1 MKRFIVRSSMLGF
14 AALAAHVAAQP
25 AAAQQVTHAKVAS
38 VSPYAGYMMFGKLF
52 EGPIGT
58 SISAA
63 NGPVYGAQLSLTM
76 APNIALY
83 GNVGFSSSDLKVGIP
98 VLGGLDV
105 GSTKALMYD
114 GGVELK
120 VPMAQGS
127 MVTPFVQG
135 GVGAIRYEVESGF
148 LNTNA
153 TNVAYN
159 FGGGLDVRLGPT
171 FGVRV
176 MAKDYLGK
184 FDFKEA
190 TSFDLKGKTTNN
202 VALTLGVNLG
212 F

>member
-1 MKRFIVRSSMLGF
+1 MKRFVIRTSIVG
-14 AALAAHVAAQP
+14 LAASLGALP
-25 AAAQQVTHAKVAS
+25 LAAQQVKPTVFD

-58 SISAA
+58 SVSAGS
-63 NGPVYGAQLSLTM
+63 GPVYGAQMSLTM
-76 APNIALY
+76 AKNIALY
-83 GNVGFSSSDLKVGIP
+83 GNVGYSSSDLKIGLPII
-98 VLGGLDV
+98 GGLDV
-105 GSTKALMYD
+105 GSSKALLYD

-120 VPMAQGS
+120 VPMQAAS

-148 LNTNA
+148 LNANA

-159 FGGGLDVRLGPT
+159 FGGGVDVKLSPN
-171 FGVRV
+171 FGVRL

-190 TSFDLKGKTTNN
+190 TSFDLNGKTTNN
-202 VALTLGVNLG
+202 VALTLGVHFG

>member
-1 MKRFIVRSSMLGF
+1 MNRIARTSMIGAAAIVSAMPL
-14 AALAAHVAAQP
+14 
-25 AAAQQVTHAKVAS
+25 AAQQATPKVFDVT
-38 VSPYAGYMMFGKLF
+38 PYAGYMMFGKLF

-58 SISAA
+58 SVSAGS
-63 NGPVYGAQLSLTM
+63 GPVYGAQMSLTM
-76 APNIALY
+76 AKNVALY
-83 GNVGFSSSDLKVGIP
+83 GNVGYSSSDLKIGLPII
-98 VLGGLDV
+98 GGLDV
-105 GSTKALMYD
+105 GSSKALMYD

-120 VPMAQGS
+120 IPMQAAS
-127 MVTPFVQG
+127 VVTPFVQG

-148 LNTNA
+148 LNANA

-159 FGGGLDVRLGPT
+159 VGGGVDVRLSPN

-190 TSFDLKGKTTNN
+190 TTFNVNGKTTNN
-202 VALTLGVNLG
+202 VALTLGVNFG

>member
-1 MKRFIVRSSMLGF
+1 MKRFVRRTSIAG
-14 AALAAHVAAQP
+14 LAASLGALP
-25 AAAQQVTHAKVAS
+25 LAAQQAKPTVFD

-58 SISAA
+58 SISAGS
-63 NGPVYGAQLSLTM
+63 GPVYGAQMSLTM
-76 APNIALY
+76 AKNVALY
-83 GNVGFSSSDLKVGIP
+83 GNVGYSSSDLKIGLPII
-98 VLGGLDV
+98 GGLDV
-105 GSTKALMYD
+105 GSSKALLYD

-120 VPMAQGS
+120 VPMQVAS

-135 GVGAIRYEVESGF
+135 GIGGIRYEVQSGF

-159 FGGGLDVRLGPT
+159 FGGGVDVKLSPN
-171 FGVRV
+171 FGVRL

-190 TSFDLKGKTTNN
+190 TSFNLNSKTTNN
-202 VALTLGVNLG
+202 VALTLGVNFG

>member
-1 MKRFIVRSSMLGF
+1 MKLFIRSSLIGTALF
-14 AALAAHVAAQP
+14 ASAIPLV
-25 AAAQQVTHAKVAS
+25 AQQAKPTVFDVT
-38 VSPYAGYMMFGKLF
+38 PYAGYLMFGKLF

-58 SISAA
+58 SISAGS
-63 NGPVYGAQLSLTM
+63 GPVYGAQMSLTM
-76 APNIALY
+76 AKNVAVY
-83 GNVGFSSSDLKVGIP
+83 GNVGYSSSDLKIGLPIF
-98 VLGGLDV
+98 GGLDV
-105 GSTKALMYD
+105 GSSKALLYD

-120 VPMAQGS
+120 VPMQAAS
-127 MVTPFVQG
+127 KVTPFVQG
-135 GVGAIRYEVESGF
+135 GVGAIRYEVSSGF
-148 LNTNA
+148 LNTKA

-159 FGGGLDVRLGPT
+159 FGGGFDVRLAPN

-190 TSFDLKGKTTNN
+190 TSFDLNGKTTNN